1 MEPMVFA
8 MQRLNK
14 NHTMS
19 DTKRYEIVVCTGKHS
34 RDSRLRILPL
44 VPVPQEN
51 FAWIF
56 VGRIESYLN
65 LRQRGE
71 NNNEP
76 PAVSCSRFSS
86 PPYIWE
92 YRAKENKF
100 HHNSFCTKGKMKEAG
115 MVKFPLQVLF
125 RVKGTLTEGPCFPW
139 TYSLGN
145 DKHTL
150 KNEISKK

>member
-1 MEPMVFA
+1 MIVKLSCDTTENASSLNVFQLFGSVRIVGMEPMVFA

-34 RDSRLRILPL
+34 RESRLRILPL

-51 FAWIF
+51 FARIF
-56 VGRIESYLN
+56 VRRIESYLN

-76 PAVSCSRFSS
+76 PTPCCSRFSS
-86 PPYIWE
+86 HPFDRE
-92 YRAKENKF
+92 CQAKGNK
-100 HHNSFCTKGKMKEAG
+100 S
-115 MVKFPLQVLF
+115 PQ
-125 RVKGTLTEGPCFPW
+125 
-139 TYSLGN
+139 
-145 DKHTL
+145 
-150 KNEISKK
+150 ISMH